1 MYCISKQHTYV
12 KNYPPFESL
21 IKTDKNGNSTPLID
35 NDVVLTVLDENKYE
49 ITCGNKLLAQGIYDN
64 IFQTVDSLRRFG
76 VPRPDIAVYTH
87 ERRRVRRKYDLFE
100 EEIRPITVRVGRL
113 DGEEIEWQATEL
125 QRPERQKKDEWQ
137 EELG

>member
-1 MYCISKQHTYV
+1 M
-12 KNYPPFESL
+12 
-21 IKTDKNGNSTPLID
+21 
-35 NDVVLTVLDENKYE
+35 
-49 ITCGNKLLAQGIYDN
+49 
-64 IFQTVDSLRRFG
+64 
-76 VPRPDIAVYTH
+76 PRPDIAVYTH